1 MEEPSAAPQN
11 ALIEEV
17 EMKKRELLLLQTLH
31 QKKKEL
37 ITLQLKA
44 ALASPTVADSVK
56 EDAKVFKKNYSLIS
70 LLFILFSEFSSVLL
84 FELNYKFLIVYIFF
98 SNL

>member
-56 EDAKVFKKNYSLIS
+56 EDAKVLKKIVNLIA
-70 LLFILFSEFSSVLL
+70 FYCIQFYSVLL
-84 FELNYKFLIVYIFF
+84 SELNYQFLMLYIFH
-98 SNL
+98 